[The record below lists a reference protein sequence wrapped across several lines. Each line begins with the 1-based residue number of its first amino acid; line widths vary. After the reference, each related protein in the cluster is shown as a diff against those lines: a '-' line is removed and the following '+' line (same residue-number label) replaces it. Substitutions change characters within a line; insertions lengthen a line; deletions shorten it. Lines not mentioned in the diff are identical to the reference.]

1 MFVQVQSVLGYVW
14 LHMVVCWWWHG
25 ARNMIVGE
33 RGGPLCLLMGPTP
46 ETHISCINTIW
57 KVKEKTIARQSESE
71 SINASYSN

>member
-1 MFVQVQSVLGYVW
+1 
-14 LHMVVCWWWHG
+14 
-25 ARNMIVGE
+25 MIGE

-71 SINASYSN
+71 IQVKVIAIDFRLKSKNRKGKEGEDHYGGC